1 MAYGPGQTIMK
12 NKNKEIKISFWAS
25 HFTTIMTV
33 TLVLV
38 LGGII
43 AMVWL
48 GARNETMRLKE
59 RLELCVILADSI
71 PDSQGQVLA
80 AEIQRQPYAGTV
92 RFTSRDQALK
102 DWTADTGEDL
112 QELFGV
118 NPLSPEVTFT
128 LKSEYS
134 SKENIAGI
142 RQALEKAKGV
152 ESVSSPDD
160 EMVDAMNRNLARV
173 TVILGIVAAIMLLI
187 ACVLINNTVH
197 LAIYSRRFTIHTMQ
211 LVGATRGFIRRPI
224 VLSNMLCGLI
234 AGLLASGLCALAV
247 LGARHAG
254 ITDTATYLPWCMF
267 WMVCGGM
274 VVTGVLICCVSS
286 LISATHYLHK
296 DYDELFR

>member
-1 MAYGPGQTIMK
+1 MK

-33 TLVLV
+33 TLVLL

-48 GARNETMRLKE
+48 GARNETIRLKE

-71 PDSQGQVLA
+71 PDSQGLRLA
-80 AEIQRQPYAGTV
+80 ADIQRQPYVGTV
-92 RFTSRDQALK
+92 RFTTREEALQE
-102 DWTADTGEDL
+102 WTADTGEDL

-118 NPLSPEVTFT
+118 NPLSPEVSFT
-128 LKSEYS
+128 LKSEYG
-134 SKENIAGI
+134 SKESIARI
-142 RQALEKAKGV
+142 RSSLAKIPGV

-160 EMVDAMNRNLARV
+160 EMVDAMNHNLARI
-173 TVILGIVAAIMLLI
+173 TVILGVIAAIMLLI

-234 AGLLASGLCALAV
+234 AGLLSSGLCALV
-247 LGARHAG
+247 MWGARHAG
-254 ITDTATYLPWCMF
+254 VVDTATFLPWGTF
-267 WMVCGGM
+267 GIVCVGM
-274 VVTGVLICCVSS
+274 TVAGVLICGLSS
-286 LISATHYLHK
+286 MLSATHYLHK